1 MSPSDEGNRCCE
13 SLNITKIINSY
24 LDNQYLVHLQSG
36 SSTHGLEISSNGRRF
51 FIANHL
57 PIFERERKDDK
68 RLYYGVNPQILD
80 WLVGITNG
88 SSDTAYEKL
97 FNHVA
102 DAKLVPLMEQLG
114 YSLALFKTSHFHFHY
129 PQLEIG
135 VTLTQP
141 YKQLYSKNRK

>member
-1 MSPSDEGNRCCE
+1 MSPSDEGTRCCE

-24 LDNQYLVHLQSG
+24 LDNQRLVYLQSG
-36 SSTHGLEISSNGRRF
+36 SSTHGLEISSNRRRF

-68 RLYYGVNPQILD
+68 GLYYGVNPQILD
-80 WLVGITNG
+80 WLFGITNG

-114 YSLALFKTSHFHFHY
+114 YSLALLKTARFHSHY
-129 PQLEIG
+129 PQLEI
-135 VTLTQP
+135 VVSLTQP
-141 YKQLYSKNRK
+141 YKQL